1 MVEKGLL
8 TRMVSLA
15 RNRLDPR
22 KSCATFKGIFC
33 HDISEFESYM
43 PSHAVGSLWRV
54 DPVHGRCWFPRLGD
68 AGRFA
73 VPWRRPV
80 PATGYVDKILRGGK
94 PGEMNRPLRF
104 GKNRN
109 LHVSRAFYIH
119 LPKNGE

>member
-1 MVEKGLL
+1 M
-8 TRMVSLA
+8 A
-15 RNRLDPR
+15 RSRIP
-22 KSCATFKGIFC
+22 
-33 HDISEFESYM
+33 EFESSH